1 MVGMVEPSALAQELG
16 RARRAVR
23 ARLSARSAAIW
34 SIGPAVVVA
43 GLVWVVVQP
52 YRLTLLHPHGQS
64 LWWLLV
70 EPQLLV
76 ILAGAAFSLFVG
88 LSVYVGYRGQSA
100 RDGLDTV
107 LRQYTADRSPLD
119 LARKLG
125 VRARE
130 RWTGEVPTSR

>member
-1 MVGMVEPSALAQELG
+1 M
-16 RARRAVR
+16 
-23 ARLSARSAAIW
+23 
-34 SIGPAVVVA
+34 
-43 GLVWVVVQP
+43 
-52 YRLTLLHPHGQS
+52 
-64 LWWLLV
+64 
-70 EPQLLV
+70 
-76 ILAGAAFSLFVG
+76 
-88 LSVYVGYRGQSA
+88 GYRGQSE